1 LKKRKMSSICIAGG
15 CLDAHA
21 PVNNSFVKLYQ
32 WPESDAE
39 FLRKVSM
46 EKKREKGL
54 LSSLIDNDS
63 EKYSYHESYVSRQRF
78 LRSYTFSKKK
88 ETAAEKT
95 KKWLKEKQNN
105 SGSSGSCNSFLH
117 YVFKF
122 LFLCVAEVDVQET
135 KGVH

>member
-1 LKKRKMSSICIAGG
+1 MSSICIAGG

-39 FLRKVSM
+39 FLRKISM
-46 EKKREKGL
+46 EKKREK
-54 LSSLIDNDS
+54 
-63 EKYSYHESYVSRQRF
+63 RF

-105 SGSSGSCNSFLH
+105 SGCSGSCNSFLD